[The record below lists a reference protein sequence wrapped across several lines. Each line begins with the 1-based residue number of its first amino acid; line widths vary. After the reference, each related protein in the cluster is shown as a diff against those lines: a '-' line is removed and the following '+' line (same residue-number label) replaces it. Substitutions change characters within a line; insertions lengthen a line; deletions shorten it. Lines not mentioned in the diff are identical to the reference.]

1 MHRHIHK
8 TISAIASAAL
18 LCAMSTGMAHA
29 AYYAKTISGA
39 AVYSLE
45 AQTAGGVISS
55 SVFWTGGTALGGIAT
70 HGDYAFVSDNNV
82 TIKDLANSENDYTGP
97 VLRVFHLGSGLIDSV
112 KLRIGSVG
120 VQSAGAVTVDGSGH
134 VYVADTA
141 QTTSSKFAVVQ
152 APDWAHPNTDGSV
165 SYGSVT
171 GNWMIDIDSYN
182 DGAVVLQRD
191 DPVGGAS
198 ASHLTGAVPAG
209 PHSLLGGTNEPIAV
223 TVDKDNNNT
232 YFVSDLLTYE
242 GQKTFTVMGRGFDW
256 TTLGID
262 QTFSGTAHDIA
273 LVSDIESASLAVVGL
288 YDFLDKDGKLIRKLG
303 ACKIGLTGGAPSA
316 SYLQTSLATDLSASH
331 ACAASPD
338 GKMLWVTSQ
347 AGQTAYGLAFG
358 DWVAG
363 TLASQK
369 IGLSDNILA
378 LATHE
383 YVAPVPEPSSLLS
396 LVAFGVGAF
405 GFLRRRG
412 R

>member
-1 MHRHIHK
+1 MHRHIQ
-8 TISAIASAAL
+8 TAIYAMVGAVL
-18 LCAMSTGMAHA
+18 LCAMSAGTAHA
-29 AYYAKTISGA
+29 AYYAKTISGT
-39 AVYSLE
+39 AVYNLE

-55 SVFWTGGTALGGIAT
+55 SVFWTGGTAMGGIAT

-82 TIKDLANSENDYTGP
+82 TIKDPANPENDYTGP
-97 VLRVFHLGSGLIDSV
+97 VLRVFHLGSGLIDNV
-112 KLRIGSVG
+112 KLRTGNVG

-141 QTTSSKFAVVQ
+141 QTTSSRFAVVQ

-165 SYGSVT
+165 SYGSVA

-182 DGAVVLQRD
+182 DGAVVLQQD
-191 DPVGGAS
+191 GILGGTS
-198 ASHLTGAVPAG
+198 ASHLTGAVVAG
-209 PHSLLGGTNEPIAV
+209 PHPLLDGTSRPIAV
-223 TVDKDNNNT
+223 TVDRDSNNT

-262 QTFSGTAHDIA
+262 QTFSGTAHDTA

-288 YDFLDKDGKLIRKLG
+288 VGSTLD
-303 ACKIGLTGGAPSA
+303 AWKIGLTGGAPSA
-316 SYLQTSLATDLSASH
+316 DYLRTSLATDGSSSH

-363 TLASQK
+363 TLAFQN
-369 IGLSDNILA
+369 IGLGDSILA

-383 YVAPVPEPSSLLS
+383 YVPVPEPSSLLS
-396 LVAFGVGAF
+396 LVVLGVGAF